1 MDIIIFGGQSN
12 MQGQTECLPEPNGH
26 VEGAF
31 EYLYLKNCLIPL
43 CHPVGE
49 NIEIPDESDNYL
61 RDIMAGML
69 GEASKSH
76 GSLVPD
82 FCRSYIEQTGRSVV
96 AIHAAKGATKIC
108 EWLPGTRRYDVAMK
122 KILGGIKAAKQIESV
137 EKIYYV
143 WLQGE
148 SDAIDGD
155 GTSEDNYRR
164 MLTEYK
170 NALVHDAGIDKFA
183 IIRVGYFTVDTPER
197 DEAIMRAQDG
207 VCESETDCVM
217 LTTMLSEL
225 CKNPEYINPNA
236 RAHFNNKAMTLIG
249 KAAGKRLG
257 ELRAEE

>member
-12 MQGQTECLPEPNGH
+12 MQGQTECLPEPNEH
-26 VEGAF
+26 VEGAL

-82 FCRSYIEQTGRSVV
+82 FCRSYICETGKRVV

-108 EWLPGTRRYDVAMK
+108 DWLPGTRRYDVALK
-122 KILGGIKAAKQIESV
+122 KIKGGIASARTLEPV

-148 SDAIDGD
+148 SDAIDGE
-155 GTSEDNYRR
+155 GTGEEDYLR
-164 MLTEYK
+164 MLTDYK
-170 NALVHDAGIDKFA
+170 NALVRDAGIDKFS
-183 IIRVGYFTVDTPER
+183 IIRVGYFTVDTPLR
-197 DEAIMRAQDG
+197 DEAIMRAQDRI
-207 VCESETDCVM
+207 CELEPDCVM
-217 LTTMLSEL
+217 LTQMLSEL

-249 KAAGKRLG
+249 KAAGKSLG
-257 ELRAEE
+257 VLRNQS